1 MNLHWVDW
9 AIVLSLVAFLLL
21 TAQFTKRYMRGVSD
35 FLAADRCGG
44 RYLIC
49 ISSGGAELGAVTIV
63 ALWQLYTNSGF
74 TGLWWKVAEWPLV
87 FILAMSGWVLYRYRQ
102 TRALTMAQ
110 FLEMRYS
117 RRFRVFTGFVA
128 FAAGLV
134 NYGVFPSINAR
145 LIIYFCGLPEHL
157 SLWGRSIGTF
167 PLVMLVLLGLALFFT
182 FAGGQ
187 ITIMLTDF
195 VQGICCLVVFLIS
208 ALVLYHLIGW
218 ETIGTSLAA
227 ASQPQASL
235 LNPFST
241 IKIKGFSIGFFLVQY
256 FRWVYHWK
264 AWQGTQGFNA
274 AARTPHEA
282 RMSGIL
288 GQWRFIAQQ
297 MLIPIFAVCVLAAL
311 NSPQFADSVG
321 DAKQVLSG
329 IDTDRVKSELTVPL
343 VLARLLP
350 VGLMGAMTAVLLAA
364 AVATDQAY
372 LHSWGSIF
380 IQDVVL
386 PLRKRPLA
394 PQQHIRCLRLA
405 ILGVAA
411 FAFWFSLVFR
421 DLGDYVLM
429 FFAATGAIYLGGA
442 GCCIISGLYT
452 RRGTTAGA
460 WGAMITGVVLGS
472 IWLIANRVAIADAG
486 AGGMMF
492 RLQSVLYESPAIEW
506 LVNTIGQGD
515 RKYLD
520 GQWMCLYISLAAI
533 AVYWILSLLL
543 PGKPFDLDKML
554 HRGPYAVVE
563 DVVQGDAAVSGI
575 WKWLGVNKEF
585 TRGDKAIYGASVI
598 WVLAWGGIFIAGA
611 VYHFGIRET
620 TDTSWLGFW
629 KILVWLALGLGV
641 AVTVWFLIGGL
652 RDLRDMFHLLGTKV
666 RDESDD
672 GRVRP

>member
-9 AIVLSLVAFLLL
+9 AIVLALVAFLIL
-21 TAQFTKRYMRGVSD
+21 TAQFTKRYVRGVSD
-35 FLAADRCGG
+35 FLAANRCGG

-63 ALWQLYTNSGF
+63 ALWQVYTNSGF

-117 RRFRVFTGFVA
+117 RRFRIFTGFVA
-128 FAAGLV
+128 FGAGLV

-145 LIIYFCGLPEHL
+145 LIIYFCGLPEHMN
-157 SLWGRSIGTF
+157 LWGLSVGTF
-167 PLVMLVLLGLALFFT
+167 PLVMMVLLGLALFFT

-187 ITIMLTDF
+187 IAIMLTDF
-195 VQGICCLVVFLIS
+195 VQGICCLVVFLVA
-208 ALVLYHLIGW
+208 ALVLYYLVGW
-218 ETIGTSLAA
+218 DTISTSLVAG
-227 ASQPQASL
+227 SQPQASL
-235 LNPFST
+235 LNPFDTS
-241 IKIKGFSIGFFLVQY
+241 KIKGFGMGFFLVQY
-256 FRWVYHWK
+256 FRWVYNWK

-297 MLIPIFAVCVLAAL
+297 MLIPIFAICVLAAL
-311 NSPQFADSVG
+311 NSPQFADRVG
-321 DAKQVLSG
+321 DAGQVLSG
-329 IDTDRVKSELTVPL
+329 IDADRVKSEMTVPL

-350 VGLMGAMTAVLLAA
+350 VGLMGAMAAVLLAA

-386 PLRKRPLA
+386 PLRKKPLT
-394 PQQHIRCLRLA
+394 PEQHIRWLRLA
-405 ILGVAA
+405 ILSVAA

-452 RRGTTAGA
+452 RRGTAAGA
-460 WGAMITGVVLGS
+460 WGAMITGVVLGCF
-472 IWLIANRVAIADAG
+472 WLFANRIANADAG
-486 AGGMMF
+486 GVMLQ
-492 RLQSVLYESPAIEW
+492 LQSMLYEVPAIEW
-506 LVNTIGQGD
+506 FIHTIGKGE
-515 RKYLD
+515 RKYMD
-520 GQWMCLYISLAAI
+520 GQWMSLYISLVAI
-533 AVYWILSLLL
+533 ATYWVLSLLSWN
-543 PGKPFDLDKML
+543 KPFDLDKML
-554 HRGPYAVVE
+554 HRGRYAVAE
-563 DVVQGDAAVSGI
+563 DVVQGNAEVTGI
-575 WKWLGVNKEF
+575 WKWLGINKEF
-585 TRGDKAIYGASVI
+585 TRGDKAIYGASVA
-598 WVLAWGGIFIAGA
+598 WVLVWGGIFIAGT
-611 VYHFGIRET
+611 VYHFTIRKT
-620 TDTSWLGFW
+620 TDAAWLGFW
-629 KILVWLALGLGV
+629 QLLVWLALALGV
-641 AVTVWFLIGGL
+641 VVTVWFMIGGM
-652 RDLRDMFHLLGTKV
+652 RDLKDMFHLLRTKI
-666 RDESDD
+666 RDDSDD
-672 GRVRP
+672 GTVRESK